1 MLMLAVE
8 VIQKHNVVGEIK
20 YSPQLP
26 VVKNFHFMSYLDC
39 PKNKLKSS
47 NTSGNLEFPTI
58 FYLLIQDDQQEK
70 SNRKIRR
77 TTAKMLNKHVIIE
90 MCDCWYPRLTN
101 AAALVGGEPLTAD
114 MLAAYLFQKNCGR
127 GGPHISF

>member
-1 MLMLAVE
+1 
-8 VIQKHNVVGEIK
+8 
-20 YSPQLP
+20 
-26 VVKNFHFMSYLDC
+26 
-39 PKNKLKSS
+39 
-47 NTSGNLEFPTI
+47 
-58 FYLLIQDDQQEK
+58 
-70 SNRKIRR
+70 
-77 TTAKMLNKHVIIE
+77 MLNKHVIIE

>member
-1 MLMLAVE
+1 MLLE
-8 VIQKHNVVGEIK
+8 KLNI
-20 YSPQLP
+20 PQLP
-26 VVKNFHFMSYLDC
+26 DVKNFHFMSYIDC

-114 MLAAYLFQKNCGR
+114 MLAAYPFRKNCGR